1 MKTLF
6 SICLIIGI
14 TIFTKLTH
22 AESFNPNPVTWVVD
36 AETAACD
43 NSDNQCLLVKQPG
56 RKEFEIYNEPI
67 EGFNYEKGYTYTIVV
82 KQQLKDP
89 PIAVGESLF
98 KYVLVKISSKKAVVK
113 TVSNTPKII
122 QPTSITTSSPLDKR
136 WYLRKLKDED
146 GSSLVTDDN
155 VVWMEINTFND
166 RIKGIGACN
175 PFEGVVRTNT
185 NNGFEASKLTAG
197 LSSCSNKKLET
208 LFLDALQQADHY
220 EIRSG
225 VLILSSQGKYL
236 MEFAS
241 DPGQKEV
248 TNASSNYKPS
258 SVTSKESELTV
269 TKTTNSSSSTTS
281 NEVDELQ
288 KQLEELQKQLAAK
301 KQKEADE
308 QRLKEEMQ
316 KQEEAQKSKVE
327 QEKLKKLKE
336 IEELKRQL
344 AEKEKEANSES
355 PSKSISKSN
364 TTSGKPAVS
373 ATIPQPDE
381 YNIPY
386 YLENNS
392 LREMERASVNLKL
405 EKNNH
410 ITFEAKN
417 MESPCQLKE
426 KNLPKIIIKLKN
438 PDAAAELFTLLTVE
452 TTKNSRIIPTG
463 KIIGGKTKDISKSII
478 DMEFKKI
485 KGDIYEILLP
495 ADLPIG
501 EYAFLPLK
509 ESNNLNISDPIA
521 FEVTFFGIEENKST
535 ATNTSYDNTV
545 KSSSATV
552 SSVSKQKTYVPLD
565 DADIPKPDA
574 YNIPYYIKGDK
585 LADMERAATSL
596 DIDKNG
602 YITFVTSKMES
613 PCQLKEKN
621 LPQMVIRIKGNENP
635 SELFTLLS
643 IESTKSTRIIPT
655 GKKLGGTPKN
665 ISNSIIKIDF
675 RKIKNEL
682 YEIILPPNLPVGEYA
697 FLPTNESNNLNLSN
711 PVSFEVSFF
720 GVEGK

>member
-1 MKTLF
+1 MKNILLVCLLTGLF
-6 SICLIIGI
+6 FFS
-14 TIFTKLTH
+14 KQTH
-22 AESFNPNPVTWVVD
+22 AESFNPNPQTWVVD

-113 TVSNTPKII
+113 TVSNAPKII

-136 WYLRKLKDED
+136 WHLRKLKDED

-166 RIKGIGACN
+166 KIKGIGACN
-175 PFEGVVRTNT
+175 PFEGVLRSNA

-225 VLILSSQGKYL
+225 ALILSGQGKYL

-258 SVTSKESELTV
+258 NISSKESELTV
-269 TKTTNSSSSTTS
+269 TKTTNIATSTTS

-288 KQLEELQKQLAAK
+288 KQLDELQKQLAAK
-301 KQKEADE
+301 KQKEAE
-308 QRLKEEMQ
+308 ELKQKEEMQ
-316 KQEEAQKSKVE
+316 KQEETKKQKVE

-355 PSKSISKSN
+355 PAKPTSKIS
-364 TTSGKPAVS
+364 TTSDKPS
-373 ATIPQPDE
+373 ASIPQPDE
-381 YNIPY
+381 YDIPY

-392 LREMERASVNLKL
+392 LREMERSAVSLKL

-426 KNLPKIIIKLKN
+426 KNLPRIILKVRSN
-438 PDAAAELFTLLTVE
+438 ETPSELFTLLTVE

-463 KIIGGKTKDISKSII
+463 KIVGGKTKDISKSII
-478 DMEFKKI
+478 DVEFKKI
-485 KGDIYEILLP
+485 KGDIYEIILP

-501 EYAFLPLK
+501 EYAFLPVN
-509 ESNNLNISDPIA
+509 ESNNLNISNPIA
-521 FEVTFFGIEENKST
+521 FDVTFFGIEENKAAT
-535 ATNTSYDNTV
+535 TNTSSNNTV
-545 KSSSATV
+545 KSSSTTV
-552 SSVSKQKTYVPLD
+552 SSGSKQKTYVPLE
-565 DADIPKPDA
+565 DADIPQPDA
-574 YNIPYYIKGDK
+574 FNIPHYIKGDE
-585 LADMERAATSL
+585 LAELERAATSL
-596 DIDKNG
+596 EIDKNG
-602 YITFVTSKMES
+602 YITFVTDKMES

-635 SELFTLLS
+635 SGLFTLLS
-643 IESTKSTRIIPT
+643 VESTKTTRIIPT
-655 GKKLGGTPKN
+655 GKKPGGTPKN
-665 ISNSIIKIDF
+665 ISSSIIKIDF
-675 RKIKNEL
+675 RKIKGDL
-682 YEIILPPNLPVGEYA
+682 YEIILPSNLPVGEYA
-697 FLPTNESNNLNLSN
+697 FLPTKESNNLNLSS